1 MKQERSVTELVWKKQ
16 TLHLISMLILHAKS
30 LLKRRYQP
38 QKTADLRISNFKL
51 WVISCEFREEF
62 YELEFKLKK
71 LKLNLHISVEN
82 LLKIALKMVTCKN
95 LMTTY
100 GLHPYLVFNFYRFF
114 NSHICLD

>member
-16 TLHLISMLILHAKS
+16 TLHLMSMLILHAKS

-100 GLHPYLVFNFYRFF
+100 GLHPYLVFNFYSFF